1 MMLTQ
6 KYLWIEIIYLS
17 NQNDFQFIKFVS
29 YF

>member
-1 MMLTQ
+1 MLTQ
-6 KYLWIEIIYLS
+6 KYLRIEIIYLS